1 MDVPQHGRRAAAPP
15 MLQCEHLWK
24 VFGPKADSVVGTPLE
39 TRSRDELLAETGSLV
54 AVRDVTLDVAPGE
67 LFVIMGL
74 SGSGK
79 STLVRCF
86 GRLLE
91 PTAGRLS
98 IEGEDVTELGTA
110 GLRALRRDVVSMVFQ
125 DFGLLPNRRVL
136 DNVAYGLEIQ
146 GVDRATRYARAHE
159 KIELVGLTGFAD
171 HRPDALS
178 GGMQQRVGLARALA
192 NDPRLLLLDEPFSAL
207 DPVTRRDLQEEILQ
221 LQHRT
226 GTTMVFITH
235 DVSEALRLGDRIAL
249 MRDGRLVQVGTPA
262 DLLLRPADD
271 YVREFTRDAPRGRVL
286 TARDLC
292 TPDDAPGDGVPDGM
306 LDVAAETELRDLIP
320 DVARA
325 ERLRVIADGAVI
337 GTLTRDV
344 ALEAL
349 RGAPIAPTAPIARS
363 ASIAPFVGGGLPE

>member
-1 MDVPQHGRRAAAPP
+1 MDVSLHGGRAAAPP
-15 MLQCEHLWK
+15 MLRCEQLWK
-24 VFGPKADSVVGTPLE
+24 VFGPKADRVVGTPLA

-91 PTAGRLS
+91 PTSGRLF

-125 DFGLLPNRRVL
+125 DFGLLPHRRVL

-146 GVDRATRYARAHE
+146 GVDRAARHARAHE

-178 GGMQQRVGLARALA
+178 GGMQQRVGIARALA

-207 DPVTRRDLQEEILQ
+207 DPVTRRDLQEEVLQ
-221 LQHRT
+221 LQQRT

-292 TPDDAPGDGVPDGM
+292 TPEDGSGEGAPHAAESGGM

-349 RGAPIAPTAPIARS
+349 RGAPIV
-363 ASIAPFVGGGLPE
+363 PFVPFGDGGRTE

>member
-1 MDVPQHGRRAAAPP
+1 MDAPQHGLCAAAPP
-15 MLQCEHLWK
+15 MLRCERLWK
-24 VFGPKADSVVGTPLE
+24 VFGPKAHSVVGTPLE
-39 TRSRDELLAETGSLV
+39 TKSRDELLAETGSLV

-67 LFVIMGL
+67 LFDIMGL

-86 GRLLE
+86 GRLHE
-91 PTAGRLS
+91 PTAGRIH
-98 IEGEDVTELGTA
+98 IEGEDITELGTA

-146 GVDRATRYARAHE
+146 GVDRATRHARAHE

-178 GGMQQRVGLARALA
+178 GGMQQRVGIARALA

-221 LQHRT
+221 LQQGT

-292 TPDDAPGDGVPDGM
+292 TPGDVAPGSASSGM
-306 LDVAAETELRDLIP
+306 LDVAADTELRDLIP
-320 DVARA
+320 DVTRA

-349 RGAPIAPTAPIARS
+349 RGMPIVS
-363 ASIAPFVGGGLPE
+363 SVDGGRPE

>member
-1 MDVPQHGRRAAAPP
+1 MDAPQVARELTVPP
-15 MLQCEHLWK
+15 MLHADGLWK
-24 VFGPKADSVVGTPLE
+24 VFGPRPDRVVGTPLA
-39 TRSRDELLAETGSLV
+39 TRSRDELLAATGNLV

-91 PTAGRLS
+91 PTEGRIL
-98 IEGEDVTELGTA
+98 IEDEDITTLDAA

-146 GVDRATRYARAHE
+146 GVDRATRHARAHE

-207 DPVTRRDLQEEILQ
+207 DPVTRRDLQEELLE

-262 DLLLRPADD
+262 DLLLRPVDD
-271 YVREFTRDAPRGRVL
+271 YVREFTRDAPRDRVL

-292 TPDDAPGDGVPDGM
+292 TPVDVTADGSVDGSTDGTSGLAVDVDAG
-306 LDVAAETELRDLIP
+306 TELRDLLA
-320 DVARA
+320 DVART
-325 ERLRVIADGAVI
+325 ERLRVVADGAVI
-337 GTLTRDV
+337 GTLMRDV

-349 RGAPIAPTAPIARS
+349 RGVP
-363 ASIAPFVGGGLPE
+363 ASSSVDRGPGA